1 VKSKVSVG
9 ALRKVVVR
17 ADGSGLG
24 SDWLLDSVVVS
35 GGDLPGAVEFECGE
49 WLTSAKPSAEL
60 LPGKRVGYRV
70 AVVTGSESGSG
81 TNSNVFV
88 TLVGEGGESG
98 EVALLKSEEH
108 VDKFESGHTD
118 TFVVKSKVSVGALR
132 KVVVRADGSGLGSD
146 WLLDSVVVS
155 GDEFSSPVLF
165 SGPIRFTSQLFRFE
179 LFPQVPS
186 QGLVRTPFVNVCSPS
201 VKPELSASV
210 SSFQSVFLL
219 PENTR
224 NSFDLADSQ
233 SYSDIIK
240 SLTVA
245 IQSLNSAAE
254 LLKSQLV
261 SVRTV
266 VDSQF
271 RDVGLS
277 ASPSMQSS
285 LSALCF
291 KEKSLSQQ
299 LSAIIGERAALRE
312 QHVRFS
318 KLNLESTHAPSGSL
332 KRHPQSKQS
341 SPSRP
346 SAPPT
351 FQLQDT
357 HATFRPLFENQATR
371 DAVETAPVA
380 SVKPRLFQATTL
392 SINQR
397 NLVPYLLEAL
407 SHGNPEQQLR
417 AMEIVCSIS
426 DCPSNQNF
434 LVDCGFAQT
443 IALLGVKAFSPSVIK
458 ALVTLLRF
466 NVDAVQ
472 TARSQGVA
480 DVVARIMTSLSGDV
494 FASLPEIAE
503 LKAIFG

>member
-1 VKSKVSVG
+1 
-9 ALRKVVVR
+9 VR

-35 GGDLPGAVEFECGE
+35 GEEF
-49 WLTSAKPSAEL
+49 
-60 LPGKRVGYRV
+60 V
-70 AVVTGSESGSG
+70 
-81 TNSNVFV
+81 
-88 TLVGEGGESG
+88 
-98 EVALLKSEEH
+98 
-108 VDKFESGHTD
+108 
-118 TFVVKSKVSVGALR
+118 
-132 KVVVRADGSGLGSD
+132 
-146 WLLDSVVVS
+146 
-155 GDEFSSPVLF
+155 SPVVF
-165 SGPIRFTSQLFRFE
+165 SGPVRFSSHMFRFE
-179 LFPQVPS
+179 LFPKVS
-186 QGLVRTPFVNVCSPS
+186 SERFISSSFINVCPPS
-201 VKPELSASV
+201 VKPELSASI

-219 PENTR
+219 PESTR

-233 SYSDIIK
+233 SFSDIMK
-240 SLTVA
+240 SLSVA

-254 LLKSQLV
+254 LLKSQIV
-261 SVRTV
+261 SVRAV

-318 KLNLESTHAPSGSL
+318 KLHLESTHAPSGSL
-332 KRHPQSKQS
+332 KRHPQSKQL

-346 SAPPT
+346 SAPPA

-357 HATFRPLFENQATR
+357 HATFRPLFENQTTR
-371 DAVETAPVA
+371 GAVETSVA

-443 IALLGVKAFSPSVIK
+443 IAQLGVKAFSPSAIK
-458 ALVTLLRF
+458 ALVALLRF

-480 DVVARIMTSLSGDV
+480 DAVARIMTSLSGDV

-503 LKAIFG
+503 LKAILG